1 MNRRP
6 LFLAVLVACGLAWGS
21 TQSLGKIAVS
31 TGHEPLGLIFWQFLI
46 SSTLMGSAT
55 VLRGRSLVLTR
66 PALVFGLVI
75 AVIGTLLPSITFY
88 LSVERL
94 PAGIMSVLIST
105 VPLLAF
111 PMALALRQDQLTVG
125 RVLGLLSGLAGVALL
140 VGPETAL
147 PEPWMA
153 AWVPLALLGP
163 LFYAMESNFVA
174 RFGMA
179 GMDPFQAMTLAS
191 LIGAGLALP
200 LAVGSGQW
208 IDPFVAW
215 SRAEAAFLVGA
226 AINIGTYAAY
236 VWLASN
242 AGAVFA
248 SQMSYIVTASG
259 LLWAST
265 LMGESFSSFVWIAL
279 LFMLAGLFLVSPR
292 EARDAVA
299 KQN

>member
-1 MNRRP
+1 MSRRP

-31 TGHEPLGLIFWQFLI
+31 TGHEPLGLIFWQFAI
-46 SSTLMGSAT
+46 SSTLMGSVTA
-55 VLRGRSLVLTR
+55 LRGRRLVLTR

-75 AVIGTLLPSITFY
+75 AVIGTLLPSTTFY

-111 PMALALRQDQLTVG
+111 PMALALRQDRLTLG

-140 VGPETAL
+140 VGPEAAL

-153 AWVPLALLGP
+153 AWVPLALIGP
-163 LFYAMESNFVA
+163 LFYAVESNFVA

-179 GMDPFQAMTLAS
+179 GMDPFQAMALAS
-191 LIGAGLALP
+191 LIGAGLVLP
-200 LAVGSGQW
+200 LALGSGQW
-208 IDPFVAW
+208 IDPLAAW
-215 SRAEAAFLVGA
+215 GSAEAAFLLSA
-226 AINIGTYAAY
+226 TINISTYAAY
-236 VWLASN
+236 VWLAAN

-259 LLWAST
+259 LLWASA
-265 LMGESFSSFVWIAL
+265 LLGESFSSFVWLAL
-279 LFMLAGLFLVSPR
+279 LLMLMGLFLVSPR
-292 EARDAVA
+292 EAKETVA
-299 KQN
+299 EPS

>member
-208 IDPFVAW
+208 IDPFAAW
-215 SRAEAAFLVGA
+215 GRAEAAFLVGA